1 MTVKPSVFD
10 GVNVTSEAQKIQL
23 LEVENL
29 SQKEYCENPEDIKNS
44 EFVLKFILLIEKKVS
59 SILEQLKI
67 NNSIASIY
75 KKFINNLPITKIELN
90 SIINF
95 FKNEEINKEI
105 EKFVL
110 KLLFL
115 YWEKNKDFVE
125 NYLKNSEW
133 NLSSNKFIEYI
144 LWELESYNFVIDIE
158 NENSIKLVSKTK
170 EWDYYTYESGWK
182 TWIFIVSNG
191 EIFMLK
197 KMFNQITLLNNWLV
211 FCRIENKNSGITEFG
226 NEWLSGLLYKFNWN
240 EFVLMEKLPWTIDV
254 QNTQKEDLFTT
265 STNLIWYWLSEISVW
280 DKKQDELWVEVTEL
294 LSPVYNSI
302 RFQGNFVI
310 VSRPNRENRDIYEI
324 YVNVD
329 NKLELAHTTESN
341 STIWLRDLWNNYY
354 LVDDVSWKNIY
365 KLDEHNIF
373 EIVDPRLLN
382 MFHANI
388 EQLMKWEPSLISN
401 NKETWIYVFDK
412 NTWKLTKIIDAT
424 NINLNSPEMDWD
436 MMTIS
441 TEYWKEIFFYKD
453 WKIYE
458 FSKWYSLHTWYIYW
472 YLKKW
477 FFGEKIF
484 VKNSFDTMAP
494 YLTEIKTPIKLRA
507 K

>member
-1 MTVKPSVFD
+1 MTVKPSAFD
-10 GVNVTSEAQKIQL
+10 GVNITSEAQRIQL

-44 EFVLKFILLIEKKVS
+44 EFVFKFISLIEKKVS

-67 NNSIASIY
+67 NNSINLIY

-115 YWEKNKDFVE
+115 YWEKNKDFIE
-125 NYLKNSEW
+125 NFLKNSKW
-133 NLSSNKFIEYI
+133 NLSSSKFIEYI
-144 LWELESYNFVIDIE
+144 LWELESYNLVIDIE

-170 EWDYYTYESGWK
+170 EWDYYTYVSEWK
-182 TWIFIVSNG
+182 TWFFIVSNG

-197 KMFNQITLLNNWLV
+197 KLFDQINILNNWLV
-211 FCRIENKNSGITEFG
+211 YCRVENKTSWITEFG
-226 NEWLSGLLYKFNWN
+226 NIWLSGLLYKFNWN
-240 EFVLMEKLPWTIDV
+240 EFVLMEKMSWTIDV
-254 QNTQKEDLFTT
+254 QNTQKEDLFIT
-265 STNLIWYWLSEISVW
+265 SENLIWYWLSEISVW
-280 DKKQDELWVEVTEL
+280 DTKEDKLWVEITEL
-294 LSPVYNSI
+294 LWPVYNNI

-310 VSRPNRENRDIYEI
+310 SSRPNKENKDIFEI

-329 NKLELAHTTESN
+329 NQLELAHTTESN
-341 STIWLRDLWNNYY
+341 SIIWLRDLWDNYY
-354 LVDDVSWKNIY
+354 LVDDDSWKNIY

-373 EIVDPRLLN
+373 EIVDTRLLK
-382 MFHANI
+382 MFHTNI
-388 EQLMKWEPSLISN
+388 EQLIKWEPTLISH
-401 NKETWIYVFDK
+401 NKESWIYIFDK
-412 NTWKLTKIIDAT
+412 NTWKLTKLIDAT

-472 YLKKW
+472 YIKKW
-477 FFGEKIF
+477 FFGEKVF
-484 VKNSFDTMAP
+484 VKNSFDAMAP
-494 YLTEIKTPIKLRA
+494 YLTEIRIPIRLRA